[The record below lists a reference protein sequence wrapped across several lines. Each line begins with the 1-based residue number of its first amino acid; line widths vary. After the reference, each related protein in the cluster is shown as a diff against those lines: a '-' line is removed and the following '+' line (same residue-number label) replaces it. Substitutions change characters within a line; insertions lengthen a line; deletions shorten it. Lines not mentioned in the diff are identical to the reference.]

1 MIITSSAGVDHLIT
15 IHAFPFMIEKA
26 QVSVPL
32 YEPRDQRTV
41 DKYLAQYAEP
51 EAQLLSSPLS
61 HLPEGN
67 WDYVVTIPA
76 CGEDE
81 FLPGALDSINE
92 CQVARSNKKV
102 LCIVVL
108 NGNVAREA
116 EFKSSN
122 RKMRD
127 WFCNCCTPINDT
139 LNPDDSCPQSLV
151 AWRDI
156 EILVIDRSQEP
167 WLIPADQGVGLVRK
181 IGADVALYLITA
193 GKITCPWIHATDAD
207 ARVPD
212 DYFLRASEP
221 PISIDA
227 DSLPPSCFI
236 YPYQHI
242 PDPDM
247 EQKDHQRYWSALTD
261 YELWLRYYVA
271 GLAWAGS
278 NYAYPSIGS
287 LLAFDAL
294 AYARIRGFPKRM
306 AGEDFYFQ
314 NKLAKVGAMITLE
327 GHPVNLLTRASTRV
341 PFGTGQGTITIDEL
355 NSNGQIYTVYHP
367 LVFSFVRGFLN
378 AVRNWFQDAGLNEQE
393 REKKFFSAL
402 EEYRPLQ
409 KESSEGYRLWLED
422 LFAELHLFKNLY
434 AAENRSKSLH
444 GANRQFDDW
453 FDGFR
458 TLKLIHRLRDEL
470 YGSLPLI
477 EALRVSNFL
486 QQPGQCESFQ
496 NTRDG
501 WLESL
506 RSIVV

>member
-1 MIITSSAGVDHLIT
+1 ML
-15 IHAFPFMIEKA
+15 EKK
-26 QVSVPL
+26 QPSVSL
-32 YEPRDQRTV
+32 YEPRDQRTI
-41 DKYLAQYAEP
+41 DKYLSQYSEP
-51 EAQLLSSPLS
+51 EAGLQSSPLS
-61 HLPEGN
+61 PLPEGN

-81 FLPGALDSINE
+81 YLPGVLDSINK
-92 CQVARSNKKV
+92 CQVTRNNRV

-108 NGNVAREA
+108 NGNEAREA
-116 EFKSSN
+116 EFKLSN
-122 RKMRD
+122 QKMRD
-127 WFCNCCTPINDT
+127 WFSNCCTHINDT

-151 AWRDI
+151 GWRDI
-156 EILVIDRSQEP
+156 EILIVDRSQEP

-181 IGADVALYLITA
+181 IGADIALYLIAA
-193 GKITCPWIHATDAD
+193 GKISCPLIHATDAD

-212 DYFLRASEP
+212 DYFMGATEP
-221 PISIDA
+221 YHSQNDN
-227 DSLPPSCFI
+227 SLSPSCFI

-242 PDPDM
+242 PDPNM
-247 EQKDHQRYWSALTD
+247 EQQDHQRYWSALTD

-271 GLAWAGS
+271 GLEWAGS
-278 NYAYPSIGS
+278 SYAYPSIGS

-314 NKLAKVGAMITLE
+314 NKLTKVGSMITLQ
-327 GHPVNLLTRASTRV
+327 GHPVKLLTRVSTRV

-355 NSNGQIYTVYHP
+355 NSNGQSYTVYHP
-367 LVFSFVRGFLN
+367 QVFSFVRGFLN
-378 AVRNWFQDAGLNEQE
+378 AVRNWFQDAGLHELE
-393 REKKFFSAL
+393 REQKFFTTL

-409 KESSEGYRLWLED
+409 KKSGNGYRLWLEEF
-422 LFAELHLFKNLY
+422 FAELHLFKNLY

-458 TLKLIHRLRDEL
+458 TLKLIHRLRDDL

-477 EALRVSNFL
+477 EALQASNFL
-486 QQPGQCESFQ
+486 RQPEQCEGFQ
-496 NTRDG
+496 IERDE
-501 WLESL
+501 WLVRL
-506 RSIVV
+506 RSFVGSANTTELKN